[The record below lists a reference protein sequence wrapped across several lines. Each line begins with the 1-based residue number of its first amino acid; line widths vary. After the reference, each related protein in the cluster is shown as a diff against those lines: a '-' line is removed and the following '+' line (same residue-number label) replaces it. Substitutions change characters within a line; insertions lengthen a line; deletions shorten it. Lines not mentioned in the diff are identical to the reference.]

1 MTATKLFTDEDFQ
14 YCVDIRRTI
23 HQHPE
28 LGYDL
33 PKTSALV
40 KTELEKMGL
49 TTTDRYAPCSVVS
62 WINPGSSGKKIL
74 PRADMDALPVTE
86 KTGLPYASKIEG
98 RMHACGHDSHVAILL
113 TVARV
118 LSRVKDQLPCGVKL
132 CFQPS
137 EECEDC
143 GAKRMMNNGV
153 ADDVDC
159 CVAIHCDNDVPV
171 GTIGVREGDFAA
183 ACDPIKITFHGKTAH
198 ATRPE
203 QGIDA
208 IQMALKAQ
216 AAMKKI
222 VEEEVGE
229 RRYIWALCSFHG
241 GTAHNIISD
250 LAEIKISFRYYDMEF
265 AARVRERC
273 VALCQQLAAEVGGTV
288 DIDWEM
294 LVPPIHNEASLV
306 EQFRKSI
313 SKLDGIGLKKVPQRI
328 SSDDF
333 SWTLQKAPGFLFR
346 YGTRNEE
353 KGCTAVLHSNDFVI
367 DEDGFRAGVLA
378 FVQFVLDSAE
388 LVLSTDK

>member
-1 MTATKLFTDEDFQ
+1 MIATKLFTDEDFQ

-62 WINPGSSGKKIL
+62 WINPESSGKKIL
-74 PRADMDALPVTE
+74 LRADMDALPVTE

-118 LSRVKDQLPCGVKL
+118 LSRVKDRLPCGVKL

-143 GAKRMMNNGV
+143 GAKRMVNNGI

-183 ACDPIKITFHGKTAH
+183 ACDPITITFHGKTAH

-203 QGIDA
+203 YGIDA

-216 AAMKKI
+216 PAMKKI
-222 VEEEVGE
+222 
-229 RRYIWALCSFHG
+229 
-241 GTAHNIISD
+241 TAHNIISD
-250 LAEIKISFRYYDMEF
+250 LAEIKISFRYYDKEF

-288 DIDWEM
+288 DIDWKM
-294 LVPPIHNEASLV
+294 LAPPLHNEASLV

-313 SKLDGIGLKKVPQRI
+313 SKLDGIGLKEVPQRI
-328 SSDDF
+328 SGDDF
-333 SWTLQKAPGFLFR
+333 AWTLQKAPGFLFR

-353 KGCTAVLHSNDFVI
+353 KGCKAVLPRRCFGICPV
-367 DEDGFRAGVLA
+367 RP
-378 FVQFVLDSAE
+378 
-388 LVLSTDK
+388 